1 MHLTYNTNDMNK
13 IETEEYPV
21 KSNNRII
28 LVVGATGRQGG
39 AVAKQLL
46 QEGWMVRALTRRPE
60 STAAITIKNLGATLF
75 QGDLSDPSSLKLSMN
90 GVHGVFGMTEFWEH
104 GYKQEV
110 EHGLNLIK
118 AAQTSGVEHIVFS
131 SVGGIDRT
139 VGLGIRHFDSKR
151 MIEQYLKS
159 TGIRYSILRPVTFFE
174 NFISN
179 RYRKAIRNGSF
190 KFAIKPDKRF
200 QMLAMHDLAIFA
212 AQAFAGSPYFENQA
226 VELASQRLTMN
237 EFSAA
242 LGKTIGVP
250 VRYRLLSRPMLWL
263 LAGYVEITRQGGY
276 YKTGWALLRMFN
288 WMNETDTGG
297 WDADLPALRRQHS
310 ELMSA
315 ETWAATINW
324 DNWCD
329 TKETGS

>member
-1 MHLTYNTNDMNK
+1 M
-13 IETEEYPV
+13 

-39 AVAKQLL
+39 AVARQLL
-46 QEGWMVRALTRRPE
+46 EEGWVVRALTRRPH
-60 STAAITIKNLGATLF
+60 SVAAMAIKNLGASLF
-75 QGDLSDPSSLKLSMN
+75 RGDLSNPLSLKLAMD
-90 GVHGVFGMTEFWEH
+90 GAYGVFGMTEYWEH
-104 GYKQEV
+104 GYTQEI

-118 AAQTSGVEHIVFS
+118 AAQASGVEHIVFS

-139 VGLGIRHFDSKR
+139 EGVGIRHFDSKR
-151 MIEQYLKS
+151 MIEQHLKN

-174 NFISN
+174 NFVSD

-190 KFAIKPDKRF
+190 KFAIKPHKRF

-226 VELASQRLTMN
+226 VELASERLTMK

-242 LGKTIGVP
+242 LGKAACVP

-263 LAGYVEITRQGGY
+263 ITGYVEITRQGGH

-324 DNWCD
+324 Q
-329 TKETGS
+329 

>member
-1 MHLTYNTNDMNK
+1 MNK
-13 IETEEYPV
+13 IETEECPV

-39 AVAKQLL
+39 AVARQLL
-46 QEGWMVRALTRRPE
+46 KEGWTVRALTRRPN
-60 STAAITIKNLGATLF
+60 SVAAIAIKNLGANLF
-75 QGDLSDPSSLKLSMN
+75 QGDLSDPSSLMLAMD
-90 GVHGVFGMTEFWEH
+90 GVYGVFGMTEFWEH
-104 GYKQEV
+104 GYTKEI

-118 AAQTSGVEHIVFS
+118 AAQASGVEHIVFS

-139 VGLGIRHFDSKR
+139 EGLGIRHFDSKR
-151 MIEQYLKS
+151 VIEQYLKN
-159 TGIRYSILRPVTFFE
+159 TAIRHSILRPVTFFE

-179 RYRKAIRNGSF
+179 RYRKTIRNGSF
-190 KFAIKPDKRF
+190 KFAIKPNKRF

-226 VELASQRLTMN
+226 VELASQCLTMK
-237 EFSAA
+237 EFSIA
-242 LGKTIGVP
+242 LGEAAGVS
-250 VRYRLLSRPMLWL
+250 VRYKLLSRPMLWL
-263 LAGYVEITRQGGY
+263 LSGYVEITRQGGY

-288 WMNETDTGG
+288 WMNKTDTGG
-297 WDADLPALRRQHS
+297 WDADLHSLRNQHS

-324 DNWCD
+324 Q
-329 TKETGS
+329 